1 MTSNLKDLIYFAEV
15 NGSSL
20 TLSVEGVKEL
30 KQDLERLEETEK
42 ALVETYELNAS
53 LRKQVEELE
62 ANLKHLN
69 INYKTALKVNND
81 LLNEN
86 RKLKEK
92 HYVMVLSKNNTYSG
106 VMTYHEFCNLFV
118 HNKDYNVKCIDF
130 DFEHTFTFYKICG
143 MNSTKLK
150 QMIEEY
156 IC

>member
-1 MTSNLKDLIYFAEV
+1 MENKKVLDEMQTALN
-15 NGSSL
+15 
-20 TLSVEGVKEL
+20 EL
-30 KQDLERLEETEK
+30 
-42 ALVETYELNAS
+42 YELNAS
-53 LRKQVEELE
+53 LRKENEK
-62 ANLKHLN
+62 LKAEKKVLN
-69 INYKTALKVNND
+69 INWKTVVKVNND

-106 VMTYHEFCNLFV
+106 VLTYNQFFDLFV
-118 HNKDYNVKCIDF
+118 RDKDYDIKSIDS
-130 DFEHTFTFYKICG
+130 DFERTFGVYKIYG

>member
-1 MTSNLKDLIYFAEV
+1 M
-15 NGSSL
+15 
-20 TLSVEGVKEL
+20 KEL
-30 KQDLERLEETEK
+30 EEMEK
-42 ALVETYELNAS
+42 ALVETYDINAS
-53 LRKQVEELE
+53 LRKQVEVLE

-69 INYKTALKVNND
+69 INYKTALKVNDD

-106 VMTYHEFCNLFV
+106 VLTYNQFFDLFV
-118 HNKDYNVKCIDF
+118 RNKTYDIKSVDF
-130 DFEHTFTFYKICG
+130 DFEGTFGVYKICG

>member
-1 MTSNLKDLIYFAEV
+1 M
-15 NGSSL
+15 
-20 TLSVEGVKEL
+20 KEL
-30 KQDLERLEETEK
+30 EEMEK
-42 ALVETYELNAS
+42 ALLETYELNAS
-53 LRKQVEELE
+53 LRKQVETLE

-69 INYKTALKVNND
+69 INYKTALKVNDD

-106 VMTYHEFCNLFV
+106 VMTYNDFFDLFV
-118 HNKDYNVKCIDF
+118 RDKDYDIKSVDF
-130 DFEHTFTFYKICG
+130 DFEGTFGVYKICG

>member
-1 MTSNLKDLIYFAEV
+1 M
-15 NGSSL
+15 
-20 TLSVEGVKEL
+20 KEL
-30 KQDLERLEETEK
+30 EEMEK

-53 LRKQVEELE
+53 LKKEIETLE

-106 VMTYHEFCNLFV
+106 VLTYNQFFDLFV
-118 HNKDYNVKCIDF
+118 RDKDYDIKGIDF
-130 DFEHTFTFYKICG
+130 DFEGTFGVYKICG